1 MCIFTY
7 IDKTGDKVSYFFSL
21 RGKNNGQIYTICI
34 YTKIF
39 GWKKWFGNKV
49 INKKMRNRLLSL
61 PQNHLV
67 GRERFLHINQS
78 LIGRATKQ

>member
-1 MCIFTY
+1 MCILTY

-49 INKKMRNRLLSL
+49 INKKCALGYSL
-61 PQNHLV
+61 CHKITSLE
-67 GRERFLHINQS
+67 ERDFCTSIS
-78 LIGRATKQ
+78 L